1 MKGFNGP
8 ELRPPGGSGLKRE
21 TSPESL
27 FSFARNPLEEHRVVN
42 KKTEPLCV
50 VPFFIVLLG
59 SEDTVAGIAETWEDV
74 VMIIELTIEGS
85 CVDRHIRM
93 SLVDDFNAFR
103 CGYEA
108 HELLSLIHI

>member
-1 MKGFNGP
+1 M
-8 ELRPPGGSGLKRE
+8 
-21 TSPESL
+21 
-27 FSFARNPLEEHRVVN
+27 
-42 KKTEPLCV
+42 

-108 HELLSLIHI
+108 HELNVLYAFLLMAATALPPVASIGSTMMKSRLSTSGSLQ